1 MFSRLFFNPI
11 SFILVTV
18 VCLLFSIS
26 LYKSAKRTSESAQD
40 LAVLEKDIE
49 TMEQQLQGLREKE
62 HQAEQPF
69 TKEEIIRNE
78 LLMQKP
84 GEYVVQI
91 PETMENSDSPIISP
105 TPTPWEQWKALLL

>member
-11 SFILVTV
+11 SFILVTL
-18 VCLLFSIS
+18 VCLLFSLS
-26 LYKSAKRTSESAQD
+26 LYKSAQRTSESASD
-40 LAVLEKDIE
+40 LATVETDIE
-49 TMEQQLQGLREKE
+49 AMEQQLRALETKAQE
-62 HQAEQPF
+62 AEQPF

-91 PETMENSDSPIISP
+91 PETLEASVTPSPSP
-105 TPTPWEQWKALLL
+105 TPTPWEEWKAVLF

>member
-11 SFILVTV
+11 SFILLTI

-26 LYKSAKRTSESAQD
+26 LYKSAKKTSGSAQD
-40 LAVLEKDIE
+40 LAAVEADIQN
-49 TMEQQLQGLREKE
+49 MEHQLQSLKEKE

-91 PETMENSDSPIISP
+91 SETLASETVTTPSP
-105 TPTPWEQWKALLL
+105 TPTPWEQWKMVLK